1 LGFGTFEE
9 ASAPIE
15 VRLFQGV
22 KCQTEVAFMYHYAV
36 VGLQESERI
45 NVLSLEQR
53 TSVGCI
59 IRPDHTP
66 REYRTYWCEDPM
78 PTDYDAASAALDKK
92 VTLRLE
98 LVKW

>member
-1 LGFGTFEE
+1 
-9 ASAPIE
+9 
-15 VRLFQGV
+15 
-22 KCQTEVAFMYHYAV
+22 MYHYAV
-36 VGLQESERI
+36 VGLQESDRI

-66 REYRTYWCEDPM
+66 REYRNYWCKDPM
-78 PTDYDAASAALDKK
+78 PTEYDAASAALDGE